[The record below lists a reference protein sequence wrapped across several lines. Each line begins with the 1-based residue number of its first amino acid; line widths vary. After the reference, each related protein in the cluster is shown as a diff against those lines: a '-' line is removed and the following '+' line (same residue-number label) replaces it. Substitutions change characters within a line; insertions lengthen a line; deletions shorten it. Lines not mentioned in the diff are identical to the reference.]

1 MAEIRWWWQSPVQ
14 DEIEETQQNNRIE
27 QAKVIEGMVNSVP
40 QTAQNLKSLVDEHF
54 YLPKDVLVGASL
66 MNLTADSP
74 EIATIVERWLD
85 VEKTWWDRVK
95 SVGRGTI
102 RTAFTAFDSLQD
114 EIVKKP
120 VLAYQKYLNQKKYR
134 DSTGILGASLQL
146 LISDDARKE
155 LGAVRDKLG
164 PSTGRIALQNLAA
177 GKKVNLG
184 EGYFPNSTLAEDTD
198 VYKELVGR
206 GIDDQSA
213 KNIVQTYYGQDI
225 TNRERTYGLGTGK
238 TKTVWKLGQ
247 IVNGHRVFFEA
258 LAHFLSND
266 NSLTIIPGN
275 HDIEFHWEEVQNA
288 LREYIA
294 GLFENTSL
302 TEQQQQEKKESIKT
316 RIEFYSWFYYNK
328 KLKVYIEHGN
338 QYDRLNSFEY
348 FLYPRLEE
356 DSDTL
361 WLPFGSFF
369 VRYFFNK
376 LEASHPFADNIK
388 PITKYAEWAWSEHKL
403 ELLKNIWRHFPTMYL
418 LFQKRKRFSEAD
430 RLNDLNEEKLD
441 KLSKELNQPLDA
453 IKEIN
458 RLRAEPLTKSRLSVL
473 LFFAGT
479 IFFFFSLIAL
489 VVLIVLRIF
498 YKFSLWTFSCLMM
511 LFILIFDLKSTC
523 MEGHSDGIIGC
534 LIMLKWW
541 IVHH

>member
-1 MAEIRWWWQSPVQ
+1 MKEELIVISDLHLSDGYDKNSERYSRNEDFFFDEEFKRLLEYLQTANAHKKHLIIAGDMFDFLQVDPDGDKIDEYSEFFKKEHEKKSISSGT
-14 DEIEETQQNNRIE
+14 DEIKQDVTQ
-27 QAKVIEGMVNSVP
+27 
-40 QTAQNLKSLVDEHF
+40 
-54 YLPKDVLVGASL
+54 
-66 MNLTADSP
+66 
-74 EIATIVERWLD
+74 
-85 VEKTWWDRVK
+85 
-95 SVGRGTI
+95 
-102 RTAFTAFDSLQD
+102 
-114 EIVKKP
+114 
-120 VLAYQKYLNQKKYR
+120 
-134 DSTGILGASLQL
+134 
-146 LISDDARKE
+146 
-155 LGAVRDKLG
+155 
-164 PSTGRIALQNLAA
+164 
-177 GKKVNLG
+177 
-184 EGYFPNSTLAEDTD
+184 
-198 VYKELVGR
+198 
-206 GIDDQSA
+206 
-213 KNIVQTYYGQDI
+213 
-225 TNRERTYGLGTGK
+225 RERTYGLGTGK

-266 NSLTIIPGN
+266 NSLSIIPGN

-294 GLFENTSL
+294 DLFENTSL

-316 RIEFYSWFYYNK
+316 RIEFCSWFYYNK

-356 DSDTL
+356 DSDML

-376 LEASHPFADNIK
+376 LESSHPFADNIK

-403 ELLKNIWRHFPTMYL
+403 ELLKNIWRHVPTMYQ
-418 LFQKRKRFSEAD
+418 LFKKRKKFSKTD
-430 RLNDLNEEKLD
+430 RLNDLNEDKLD
-441 KLSKELNQPLDA
+441 KLSKELGQPLDA

-458 RLRAEPLTKSRLSVL
+458 RLRADPLTRSRLSIL

-498 YKFSLWTFSCLMM
+498 YKFSLWTFLSPLAFLSVPIVKWVYRKFFQKDFFEQNITKIQKIKENLKDVQIIVFGHTHDPDIRIVTSDCKYFNIGTWTTVFSEEERILREAKQFAFLWIKEDNGKPHAT
-511 LFILIFDLKSTC
+511 LFRWNDYLK
-523 MEGHSDGIIGC
+523 EPER
-534 LIMLKWW
+534 LKLFKRKP
-541 IVHH
+541 